1 MLSRQAGHALKALLE
16 LAREPQRWRSTKQL
30 AEAQQLPE
38 PMLELILLRLR
49 RAGVLQARRGR
60 LGGFRLARPA
70 GTISVATVLTGL
82 GEAMGQHNPE
92 DVGSRG
98 SNLED
103 SPADQVTQ
111 ALQQRLVRA
120 RQKAL
125 EQVSLEDLLFD
136 LLSTEAST
144 RSDTGLLLG

>member
-1 MLSRQAGHALKALLE
+1 MGHH
-16 LAREPQRWRSTKQL
+16 S
-30 AEAQQLPE
+30 
-38 PMLELILLRLR
+38 
-49 RAGVLQARRGR
+49 
-60 LGGFRLARPA
+60 
-70 GTISVATVLTGL
+70 
-82 GEAMGQHNPE
+82 PE

-144 RSDTGLLLG
+144 RSDAGLLLG

>member
-1 MLSRQAGHALKALLE
+1 MLSRQASHALKALLE
-16 LAREPQRWRSTKQL
+16 LARHPHRWRSTSQI
-30 AEAQQLPE
+30 AAAQQLPE

-49 RAGVLQARRGR
+49 RAGLLQARRGR
-60 LGGFRLARPA
+60 LGGFQLARPA
-70 GTISVATVLTGL
+70 RKISVASVLTGL
-82 GEAMGQHNPE
+82 GESMGHYSQPE
-92 DVGSRG
+92 VGDGG

-111 ALQQRLVRA
+111 ALQQRLERA

-144 RSDTGLLLG
+144 GNEAGLLLG